1 MKLTKTHCQR
11 CGKEIYKTEKS
22 LYGLDNL
29 KNQIGDICKNCT
41 TEDEKHE
48 INLAVGQGIL
58 EGGNL

>member
-22 LYGLDNL
+22 YGLDNL
-29 KNQIGDICKNCT
+29 KNQIGDICEACA